1 MIALFIDKISVLLSA
16 FLFDIVV
23 GGKMMSL
30 NDKLNVFFSSW
41 NIYLFELNFD
51 LIFEVVIL

>member
-30 NDKLNVFFSSW
+30 NDKLNVFFVE
-41 NIYLFELNFD
+41 YLF
-51 LIFEVVIL
+51 I

>member
-23 GGKMMSL
+23 GGK
-30 NDKLNVFFSSW
+30 D
-41 NIYLFELNFD
+41 D
-51 LIFEVVIL
+51 VVK